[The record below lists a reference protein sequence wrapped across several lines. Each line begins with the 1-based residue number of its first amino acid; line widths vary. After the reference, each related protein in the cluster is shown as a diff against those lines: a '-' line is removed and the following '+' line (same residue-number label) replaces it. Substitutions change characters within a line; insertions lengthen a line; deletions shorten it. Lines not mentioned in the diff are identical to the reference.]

1 MFSRERYNSNV
12 GTEPM
17 KMTWGHGIAL
27 ALFAAISLTLATRGV
42 QAAAIT
48 SVERIGGVTDG
59 QPDIVAGP
67 GPEGLQ
73 ECSQAYMDRWGALPR
88 PTCFYHWEDV
98 PDELLGADYAKTF
111 NDDKMPWDSYNV
123 KWWPHNPY
131 EVLYSVT
138 LNQPAMLCIFVDR
151 RYIDEQGIA
160 SFVWLTDGSTGAVF
174 KDTGLNV
181 LLHEEGGLGVLRPF
195 DIYGAQVTA
204 GTYVLGAT
212 CDGDFSRNF
221 YAIAAVATPVIT
233 SVERIGGVT
242 DGQPEIVAGPGPEGL
257 QEGSQAYMDRWG
269 APPRPACH
277 YHWEDIPEKL
287 LGADY
292 VKTFNDDKMPWDS
305 YNVKWWPH
313 SPYEVMYSVTLN
325 KAAMLYIFVDR
336 RYIDE
341 QGIPSFA
348 WLTDGSS
355 GAVFTDTGLNIL
367 LHEEGGLGVLRPFD
381 VHSAQVPA
389 GTYVLVATCDGDF
402 SRNFYAIAAVASPV
416 ITSVER

>member
-1 MFSRERYNSNV
+1 
-12 GTEPM
+12 
-17 KMTWGHGIAL
+17 
-27 ALFAAISLTLATRGV
+27 
-42 QAAAIT
+42 
-48 SVERIGGVTDG
+48 
-59 QPDIVAGP
+59 
-67 GPEGLQ
+67 
-73 ECSQAYMDRWGALPR
+73 
-88 PTCFYHWEDV
+88 
-98 PDELLGADYAKTF
+98 LGADYVKTY
-111 NDDKMPWDSYNV
+111 NDDKMPWDSYNGR
-123 KWWPHNPY
+123 WWANNPY
-131 EVLYSVT
+131 KVSYSVT
-138 LNQPAMLCIFVDR
+138 LSQAAKLYIFIDR
-151 RYIDEQGIA
+151 RYIDQQGVP
-160 SFVWLTDGSTGAVF
+160 SFVWLSDGSSGTVF
-174 KDTGLNV
+174 TDTGLNM

-269 APPRPACH
+269 ALPRPTCF
-277 YHWEDIPEKL
+277 YHWEDIPDEL

-305 YNVKWWPH
+305 YNVKWWPN
-313 SPYEVMYSVTLN
+313 SPYEVLYSVTLN
-325 KAAMLYIFVDR
+325 RAATLYIFIDR

-341 QGIPSFA
+341 QGVPSFV

-355 GAVFTDTGLNIL
+355 GAVFKDTGLNIL

-381 VHSAQVPA
+381 VYGARVPA
-389 GTYVLVATCDGDF
+389 GTYVLGATCDGDF
-402 SRNFYAIAAVASPV
+402 SRNFYTVAAVASPA
-416 ITSVER
+416 IASVGR